1 MIVALVSVLAAGY
14 SLGSGV
20 TPTQKVISMMQE
32 MKAKGEAEKEKE
44 AKLYAEYMTWCKDT
58 GVAKSQSIETATNK
72 IESLKATIQKHE
84 AAATELK
91 DAVAV
96 LDGDIAGWQS
106 DHEKITEIRLT
117 EKADYEATHTDYS
130 ESIDALTRAIVAVEK
145 TSNQKLSQLQS
156 SFSFVQKLAGKKAPP
171 SAKPLIASLL
181 QKSKQDP
188 YAYESKSGGVVDLLE
203 DLKEK
208 FLDELHKLETEE
220 METAHAYDMEALTLT
235 DSIKF
240 AEKERATKATEL
252 ASNEAAA
259 GEAKG
264 TLAQVSNEKAADE
277 KYLADLKTQ
286 CTLKTEAFES
296 RQAARA
302 EELEAIAKAIEIIS
316 SSAVSGA
323 ADKYL
328 PALVQKKHSFGL
340 RRSAVKSAALA
351 RVAELLNTRGRK
363 LGSKELVL
371 LATRVS
377 EDPFAKVIKMI
388 KGLIAKLEEEAAAEA
403 DKKAWCDGELKDN
416 KLTREAK
423 TAEVDTITATVDM
436 LKATISKL
444 STSIT
449 EHSEK
454 LVALDAAMKEAT
466 EVRHKEKAE
475 NEETIA
481 DATAALEAVTLA
493 TKVLKEYYAK
503 AAPAMLQQSPA
514 DDAPESFS
522 NEAYT
527 GMQGAKKG
535 VLGLLEVIHTD
546 FSRVKSDT
554 EVDEAQAVKEYDTF
568 MEESAKDKEVT
579 YANRL
584 SMQRERTA
592 KERDLASAEED
603 LSATQGE
610 LDAALAYYAKL
621 KPDCIADGLSYAERK
636 QMREQEIESL
646 NEAYKIL
653 DGQSD

>member
-1 MIVALVSVLAAGY
+1 
-14 SLGSGV
+14 
-20 TPTQKVISMMQE
+20 MQE

-156 SFSFVQKLAGKKAPP
+156 SFSFVQNLAGKKAPP

-240 AEKERATKATEL
+240 AEKERATKAAEL

-302 EELEAIAKAIEIIS
+302 DELEAIAKAIEIIS

-403 DKKAWCDGELKDN
+403 DKKAWCDGELKEN

-423 TAEVDTITATVDM
+423 TAEVETITATVDM
-436 LKATISKL
+436 LKAT
-444 STSIT
+444 
-449 EHSEK
+449 
-454 LVALDAAMKEAT
+454 
-466 EVRHKEKAE
+466 
-475 NEETIA
+475 
-481 DATAALEAVTLA
+481 
-493 TKVLKEYYAK
+493 
-503 AAPAMLQQSPA
+503 PAMLQQSPA

-527 GMQGAKKG
+527 GMQGAKKR

>member
-1 MIVALVSVLAAGY
+1 
-14 SLGSGV
+14 
-20 TPTQKVISMMQE
+20 
-32 MKAKGEAEKEKE
+32 
-44 AKLYAEYMTWCKDT
+44 
-58 GVAKSQSIETATNK
+58 
-72 IESLKATIQKHE
+72 
-84 AAATELK
+84 
-91 DAVAV
+91 
-96 LDGDIAGWQS
+96 
-106 DHEKITEIRLT
+106 
-117 EKADYEATHTDYS
+117 
-130 ESIDALTRAIVAVEK
+130 
-145 TSNQKLSQLQS
+145 
-156 SFSFVQKLAGKKAPP
+156 VQKLAGKKAPA

-208 FLDELHKLETEE
+208 FLDELHKLEVEE

-240 AEKERATKATEL
+240 ASKERATKATEL

-264 TLAQVSNEKAADE
+264 TLAQVSAEKAADE
-277 KYLADLKTQ
+277 EYLADLKTQ

-302 EELEAIAKAIEIIS
+302 DELEAIAKAIEIIS

-340 RRSAVKSAALA
+340 RRSAVKSQHQA
-351 RVAELLNTRGRK
+351 RAAELLLTRGKK

-388 KGLIAKLEEEAAAEA
+388 KELISKLQEEAAAEA
-403 DKKAWCDGELKDN
+403 DKKSWCDAELKDN

-423 TAEVDTITATVDM
+423 SAEVEQITATVDM

-466 EVRHKEKAE
+466 EVRQKEKAE

-493 TKVLKEYYAK
+493 TQVLKEYYAK

-554 EVDEAQAVKEYDTF
+554 EVEEAQASKEYDTF

-636 QMREQEIESL
+636 QMREEEIESL

>member
-1 MIVALVSVLAAGY
+1 
-14 SLGSGV
+14 
-20 TPTQKVISMMQE
+20 MMQE

-44 AKLYAEYMTWCKDT
+44 AKLYEEYMTWCKDT
-58 GVAKSQSIETATNK
+58 GVSKAQSIETATNK

-91 DAVAV
+91 DAVAA
-96 LDGDIAGWQS
+96 LDGDISGWQS
-106 DHEKITEIRLT
+106 DHEKITEIRET
-117 EKADYEATHTDYS
+117 EKADYDETHTDYS
-130 ESIDALTRAIVAVEK
+130 ESIDALTRAIVAVQK
-145 TSNQKLSQLQS
+145 TSTQKLSQLQS
-156 SFSFVQKLAGKKAPP
+156 SFAFVQKKLAEAKKAPA

-181 QKSKQDP
+181 QKARQDP

-235 DSIKF
+235 DSIKY
-240 AEKERATKATEL
+240 AEKERATKATQL
-252 ASNEAAA
+252 AEHEAAA

-264 TLAQVSNEKAADE
+264 TLAQTMAEKAADE
-277 KYLADLKTQ
+277 EYVADLKTQ
-286 CTLKTEAFES
+286 CMLKSEAFES

-302 EELEAIAKAIEIIS
+302 DELAAIEKAIEIIS
-316 SSAVSGA
+316 SAAVSGA
-323 ADKYL
+323 SDKYL
-328 PALVQKKHSFGL
+328 PALVQKKAHSFGL
-340 RRSAVKSAALA
+340 RRSAAKSSAQAALRT
-351 RVAELLNTRGRK
+351 RVAALLHSRGAL

-403 DKKAWCDGELKDN
+403 DKKQWCDGELKEN

-423 TAEVDTITATVDM
+423 TAEVESITAAVDM

-454 LVALDAAMKEAT
+454 LVSLDAAMKVAT

-475 NEETIA
+475 NEETVA

-514 DDAPESFS
+514 FDEPESFS
-522 NEAYT
+522 NDAYT

-554 EVDEAQAVKEYDTF
+554 EVEEAQASKEYDTF

-584 SMQRERTA
+584 AMQRERTA
-592 KERDLASAEED
+592 KERDLASTEED
-603 LSATQGE
+603 LQATQGE

-621 KPDCIADGLSYAERK
+621 KPDCIADGLSYEERK
-636 QMREQEIESL
+636 QMRQEELDSL

-653 DGQSD
+653 DGDLSD